1 MSPVFFNQFYC
12 FMKVLQHQSNPN
24 TSKRSGFNLVSNQDK
39 TEKDNKIP
47 LRLIGLESLTQY
59 YQMSLLNICTNTLP
73 PSADGSNLHQTEV
86 CKHTLKTSIVLT
98 TVNFLTFFSLHRLYY
113 QVSAL
118 HFVFICMYLF

>member
-1 MSPVFFNQFYC
+1 
-12 FMKVLQHQSNPN
+12 MKVLQHQSNPN

-73 PSADGSNLHQTEV
+73 PSADRIAV
-86 CKHTLKTSIVLT
+86 VAPICI
-98 TVNFLTFFSLHRLYY
+98 RLRF
-113 QVSAL
+113 ANIL
-118 HFVFICMYLF
+118 